1 MKRESKVEFHPPA
14 NLLEQVGE
22 SIQPGQNLELMTTF
36 EAKGNGQWC
45 IVSVEGVPFPG
56 YDQQGNP
63 TDGKEEHMP
72 SESAFAKGVMG
83 QMADQN
89 RTSAS
94 SDSGGY

>member
-1 MKRESKVEFHPPA
+1 MKSTHKVEFSPPA
-14 NLLEQVGE
+14 NLLEQVGQE
-22 SIQPGQNLELMTTF
+22 MQAGQHLELMTQF
-36 EAKGNGQWC
+36 AVKDNGQWC

-83 QMADQN
+83 QMADQ
-89 RTSAS
+89 TG
-94 SDSGGY
+94 SGGY